1 MFWGFVRLCLHAYF
15 ASDCVC
21 VCHRVFHGCVS
32 DCACVYIACAFSF
45 RVVGLFVCACMIA
58 LRGVLC
64 AFVFVMCKV
73 AFRIPRVCISHV
85 NMVSVLLVCLFVLV
99 CLCCE

>member
-58 LRGVLC
+58 LRGVLLQGC
-64 AFVFVMCKV
+64 
-73 AFRIPRVCISHV
+73 
-85 NMVSVLLVCLFVLV
+85 VSYYTCV
-99 CLCCE
+99 

>member
-45 RVVGLFVCACMIA
+45 RVVGLFVCAREEEVEG
-58 LRGVLC
+58 LRVREEFGGEIEEGEGG
-64 AFVFVMCKV
+64 A
-73 AFRIPRVCISHV
+73 I
-85 NMVSVLLVCLFVLV
+85 N
-99 CLCCE
+99 